1 MWMIVTFGMNLWKR
15 IQRDDVLGLAAQLAY
30 FFLLSLFPLLI
41 FVVTLLPYLPITQ
54 ENVLSVIR
62 DFAPE
67 QTMELIE
74 MNLNEVMSKQNGKLL
89 SVGIIATL
97 WVGSNGFNAIVR
109 AFNKAYDVKET
120 RSFLIARGMAL
131 VFTIALIIVFIIA
144 LLLPLFGELIGLY
157 LFSRLGLSD
166 EFLTTWN
173 AMRWLLSPFIIF
185 VILSTLYWLAPNKKL
200 TTISV
205 LPGAI
210 FSTIGWTLMSLVFS
224 FYVNNFGNYSATYGS
239 IGAIIVLLIWLYLS
253 GIIIMI
259 GGEINAMYS
268 NCKKVK
274 A

>member
-67 QTMELIE
+67 QTMDLIE

-166 EFLTTWN
+166 EFLTTWS

-210 FSTIGWTLMSLVFS
+210 FSTVGWTLMSLAFS

-268 NCKKVK
+268 NRKKSR